1 MWNVSVARLFSQAL
15 AEKDRFT
22 EATEILE
29 EAFSTLND
37 SPYIRMRLA
46 EAAPTLAHLYLCIE
60 EYQDAYDLAMK
71 YSAVLR
77 ENEMYRLALSLAD
90 TASNAAKEL
99 GNYIAEADAAD
110 LAAELSHE
118 WKEYFREHQYL
129 RREAAAMV
137 KGPHVGED
145 DLERALAVLER
156 DRQLIASIKTELTEK
171 QVAIS
176 HAENNYTLGW
186 VTLKA
191 GKPVEA
197 MDALR
202 ESIACFRAYE
212 EYDEAGYPMEV
223 LARCYYATGN
233 FDGLRECVD
242 ELTEMTKL
250 PSMKPTRLRSLIRA
264 IQELIDEED
273 PGAQDQS

>member
-1 MWNVSVARLFSQAL
+1 
-15 AEKDRFT
+15 
-22 EATEILE
+22 
-29 EAFSTLND
+29 
-37 SPYIRMRLA
+37 
-46 EAAPTLAHLYLCIE
+46 
-60 EYQDAYDLAMK
+60 MK

-156 DRQLIASIKTELTEK
+156 DRQLIASIKTE
-171 QVAIS
+171 
-176 HAENNYTLGW
+176 
-186 VTLKA
+186 
-191 GKPVEA
+191 
-197 MDALR
+197 
-202 ESIACFRAYE
+202 
-212 EYDEAGYPMEV
+212 
-223 LARCYYATGN
+223 
-233 FDGLRECVD
+233 
-242 ELTEMTKL
+242 
-250 PSMKPTRLRSLIRA
+250 
-264 IQELIDEED
+264 
-273 PGAQDQS
+273 